1 MYETDSE
8 MTNMIEGK
16 PTADSEQM
24 TKLLLNMGM
33 AWLGNMNDTNTP
45 MQLMVK
51 VFLDN
56 SKE

>member
-1 MYETDSE
+1 MYETKSE
-8 MTNMIEGK
+8 MNNMIEGK
-16 PTADSEQM
+16 MTTDNEQM

-33 AWLGNMNDTNTP
+33 AWLGNMNETNPP
-45 MQLMVK
+45 MQLTVK

>member
-1 MYETDSE
+1 MYETDSG
-8 MTNMIEGK
+8 MTNMIEIK
-16 PTADSEQM
+16 LNVDNDKM

-33 AWLGNMNDTNTP
+33 AWLGNMNEANPP
-45 MQLMVK
+45 MQLNVK